1 MIIGAETL
9 KDKVLH
15 GVEKAADKTCEGAQY
30 VKKKAESMEGP
41 QKSLLDRI
49 KARFGLGK

>member
-1 MIIGAETL
+1 M

-30 VKKKAESMEGP
+30 VKKKAENMES
-41 QKSLLDRI
+41 QKSLLDKI
-49 KARFGLGK
+49 KERFGLGK